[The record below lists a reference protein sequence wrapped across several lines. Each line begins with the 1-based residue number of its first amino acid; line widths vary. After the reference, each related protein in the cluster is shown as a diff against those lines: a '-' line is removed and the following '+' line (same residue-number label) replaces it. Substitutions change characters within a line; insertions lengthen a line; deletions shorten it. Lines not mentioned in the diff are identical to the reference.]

1 MSTKAVA
8 AAATSRTFTHR
19 PGAQAGVRRKPEGQR
34 VGWAFTWSE
43 WQHAMRGAASD
54 ENSPAHGSC
63 THTGTGGGANVRPM
77 PVRRVGAGR
86 RAASKCQPVLRR
98 HAALPSATVLCLSG
112 SPPGRQNLWACAW
125 FWMRISMRTRMRKM
139 KTALSINV
147 VCMSSCELCVPHRA
161 VPLPA
166 RSGCAECADRGARCG
181 CGLARCACFFNTRG
195 LDTVTTV

>member
-1 MSTKAVA
+1 
-8 AAATSRTFTHR
+8 
-19 PGAQAGVRRKPEGQR
+19 
-34 VGWAFTWSE
+34 
-43 WQHAMRGAASD
+43 MRGAASD

-112 SPPGRQNLWACAW
+112 SPPGRQNLWACAG

-147 VCMSSCELCVPHRA
+147 VCMSSCELCV
-161 VPLPA
+161 
-166 RSGCAECADRGARCG
+166 
-181 CGLARCACFFNTRG
+181 
-195 LDTVTTV
+195 